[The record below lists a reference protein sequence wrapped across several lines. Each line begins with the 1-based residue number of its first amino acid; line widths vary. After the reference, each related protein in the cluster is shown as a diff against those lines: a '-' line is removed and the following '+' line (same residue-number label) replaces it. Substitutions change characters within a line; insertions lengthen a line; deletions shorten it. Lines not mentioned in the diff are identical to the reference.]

1 MKESPR
7 EGMPQ
12 RSKDET
18 PRWAPGSR
26 GMVWPALLKATQ
38 WSNKMNVENDYCIDQ
53 HILNK
58 KHFLEVIGIV
68 ALLQL
73 IKG

>member
-12 RSKDET
+12 
-18 PRWAPGSR
+18 GSR
-26 GMVWPALLKATQ
+26 DESVSRGTAWSALLKATQ
-38 WSNKMNVENDYCIDQ
+38 WSNKMSVENDYCIDQ
-53 HILNK
+53 HDILNK
-58 KHFLEVIGIV
+58 KDFLEVIGIV